1 MIRRTLLRCIIC
13 IAVTGVALNDI
24 NNANVSVMVNDTF
37 QKSSN
42 RRLYCMVPFIWTP
55 TFLPQ
60 YDAIRKTW
68 GKRCDVLQFY
78 IDPIIGD
85 SQAGYFDV
93 RVNETAKAILPE
105 DVVVVEN
112 IQRPWNKCNSKS
124 DSETPCRNIWEKL
137 WRSWILMDEIGELD
151 KAEWFTK
158 VDADTYLFADNL
170 KRFVDD
176 KDWRPN
182 EQHYFGHVLMHR
194 IELKEG
200 EVRKGRQDC
209 KDDYTSEEE
218 VVTAVCLKKFIGLE
232 AQTTL
237 DADGKELIAVFEPED
252 SLTWNRSEQGEWWYW
267 VNKPK
272 ADPQSGMELHQCC
285 GDRPIA
291 FHGYK
296 DAKWFYHLENHF
308 YHANLPV
315 DEDENKQPI
324 YAWRNPDQT
333 KPYFER
339 VKKALCNTN

>member
-194 IELKEG
+194 IG
-200 EVRKGRQDC
+200 
-209 KDDYTSEEE
+209 KDDVNASI
-218 VVTAVCLKKFIGLE
+218 VAG
-232 AQTTL
+232 A
-237 DADGKELIAVFEPED
+237 AVFFSRQVLMCCIPILHLSVMGND
-252 SLTWNRSEQGEWWYW
+252 TQHNCCMHLWIVEQ
-267 VNKPK
+267 
-272 ADPQSGMELHQCC
+272 
-285 GDRPIA
+285 R
-291 FHGYK
+291 
-296 DAKWFYHLENHF
+296 
-308 YHANLPV
+308 
-315 DEDENKQPI
+315 
-324 YAWRNPDQT
+324 
-333 KPYFER
+333 
-339 VKKALCNTN
+339 